1 MLGWLRLYEHRD
13 QHAVEAPV
21 EREPGDGEDG
31 HDEND
36 EDDEDDENDK
46 DDDNMA
52 LTDASLFD
60 QLD

>member
-1 MLGWLRLYEHRD
+1 MAE
-13 QHAVEAPV
+13 AVGRPEEWRVGAPV

-36 EDDEDDENDK
+36 EDDEDDEDDK
-46 DDDNMA
+46 DDDNVA

-60 QLD
+60 QHD